1 MRCCKPLKDS
11 TVPAGID
18 PDPVAPLWSGVWRGC
33 GQTPLTRGNGNDS
46 RVCGAAVERA
56 T

>member
-33 GQTPLTRGNGNDS
+33 GQTPLTRGYGIHLLA
-46 RVCGAAVERA
+46 CGAAVGSA